1 MIRVVPRR
9 EKAAQRDPINRRPD
23 FFAQPR
29 LEYQIE
35 RVLLIDRC
43 RVRSRAMAARY
54 RKGLELQALG
64 RDLARL
70 ERICRTAET
79 DATIKCVMLR
89 LIACRRRCR
98 VIRPC
103 AMDIQDGA
111 GRFRRLRATCAA
123 GKASRYTR
131 IVSYTTAT
139 TNSVRN
145 AVRCPLRDAVAYMLL
160 RQRR

>member
-1 MIRVVPRR
+1 
-9 EKAAQRDPINRRPD
+9 
-23 FFAQPR
+23 
-29 LEYQIE
+29 
-35 RVLLIDRC
+35 
-43 RVRSRAMAARY
+43 MAARY
-54 RKGLELQALG
+54 RKAWDLQALG

-79 DATIKCVMLR
+79 VAAMKCGVLR
-89 LIACRRRCR
+89 PIACRRRGR

-103 AMDIQDGA
+103 AMDTQDGQVDSEGYERPA
-111 GRFRRLRATCAA
+111 QLERHPDIRAW
-123 GKASRYTR
+123 YF
-131 IVSYTTAT
+131 IPQAT